1 MDDEPG
7 EAAAEVQE
15 EAAPPTRQMEGGL
28 QADAAEETRQVRG
41 PPSMPLSQK
50 LSIYLSQ
57 KRRARSLRDSRPH
70 ALERHPSVV
79 QLHRRQIVAH
89 ALDAPSWFEQESRAN
104 AESSV

>member
-1 MDDEPG
+1 
-7 EAAAEVQE
+7 
-15 EAAPPTRQMEGGL
+15 MEGGL
-28 QADAAEETRQVRG
+28 QADAAEETRQVKG

-89 ALDAPSWFEQESRAN
+89 ALEAPNWFEQESRAN

>member
-1 MDDEPG
+1 MDDEPA

-15 EAAPPTRQMEGGL
+15 KASPPTRQMEGGL
-28 QADAAEETRQVRG
+28 QADAAEETRQVKG

-57 KRRARSLRDSRPH
+57 KRRARSLRNSRPH
-70 ALERHPSVV
+70 ALERHPSVA
-79 QLHRRQIVAH
+79 QLQRRQIVAH
-89 ALDAPSWFEQESRAN
+89 VLEAPSWFEQESRAN